1 MRRRQQNVR
10 LRTAEL
16 AAFIVEKIMRRS
28 WVFIALALALLSACA
43 SQPVDMIS
51 CPEPR
56 PELCTMEFVPTC
68 AVLAGGKRK
77 EFASPCAACADE
89 LVTGY
94 VSGGCSK

>member
-1 MRRRQQNVR
+1 MRQ
-10 LRTAEL
+10 
-16 AAFIVEKIMRRS
+16 S
-28 WVFIALALALLSACA
+28 WVFIALALALALLTACA

-56 PELCTMEFVPTC
+56 PELCTMEFAPTC
-68 AVLAGGKRK
+68 AVLARGKRK
-77 EFASPCAACADE
+77 EFASPCTACADE

>member
-1 MRRRQQNVR
+1 MRRRRQNVR

-16 AAFIVEKIMRRS
+16 VAFIVEKIMRRS
-28 WVFIALALALLSACA
+28 WVFVALALLSACA
-43 SQPVDMIS
+43 SQPVDMII

-68 AVLAGGKRK
+68 AVLARGKRK
-77 EFASPCAACADE
+77 EFASPCTACADE

>member
-16 AAFIVEKIMRRS
+16 VAFIVEKIMRRS
-28 WVFIALALALLSACA
+28 WVFIALGLLSACA

-56 PELCTMEFVPTC
+56 PELCTMEFAPTC
-68 AVLAGGKRK
+68 AVLARGKRK
-77 EFASPCAACADE
+77 EFASPCTACADE